1 MMYLKLPLAD
11 EPAVCAVL
19 GRVVAQNNKS
29 SAITEAHAMLFI

>member
-19 GRVVAQNNKS
+19 GRVVAENNRSRAK
-29 SAITEAHAMLFI
+29 AEAHAMLFI